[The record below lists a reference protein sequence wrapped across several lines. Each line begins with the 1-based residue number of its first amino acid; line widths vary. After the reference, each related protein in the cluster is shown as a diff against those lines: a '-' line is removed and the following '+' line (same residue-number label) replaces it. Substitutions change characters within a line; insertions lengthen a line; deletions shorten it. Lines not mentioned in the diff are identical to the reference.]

1 MSLSRLAGSHPM
13 IDSTEDGAVV
23 TYLCEHVQAFT
34 EPLSD
39 LLRKYSGQRRRNVI
53 VIPEGGVVTPAFD
66 RLTAVAGAL
75 VLVQELGAGF
85 RDLRSG
91 RWFESV
97 SAALRTDRDHQAI
110 ISKVFSRPSPTI
122 PAVGVAAS
130 IYHPVRIGMSF
141 GRVVELIIERLL
153 PEATL
158 FWGDC
163 EPVGSAW
170 DRPALTTFTRRHMPV
185 AHLALVGHDSRG
197 TLAGSM
203 TVSPTRLGL
212 EEYVEVYVYTATMS
226 AEAQSEAARALL
238 RALADETGPRL
249 ALVTCRRLRADVAV
263 PVTSRTPPTPLGV
276 LIGHDGTRKL
286 RDDADRLAAA
296 HHGETRGCGRR
307 RCFLVST
314 DAEQK
319 TDMDTDMDK
328 EADWTGLLDMLR
340 TLDKSRGNIARV
352 LENASTDSA
361 LAAPDLP

>member
-1 MSLSRLAGSHPM
+1 
-13 IDSTEDGAVV
+13 
-23 TYLCEHVQAFT
+23 
-34 EPLSD
+34 
-39 LLRKYSGQRRRNVI
+39 
-53 VIPEGGVVTPAFD
+53 
-66 RLTAVAGAL
+66 
-75 VLVQELGAGF
+75 
-85 RDLRSG
+85 
-91 RWFESV
+91 
-97 SAALRTDRDHQAI
+97 
-110 ISKVFSRPSPTI
+110 
-122 PAVGVAAS
+122 
-130 IYHPVRIGMSF
+130 MSF

-153 PEATL
+153 PGATL

-185 AHLALVGHDSRG
+185 AHLAL
-197 TLAGSM
+197 AGSM

-226 AEAQSEAARALL
+226 AEARSEAVRALL
-238 RALADETGPRL
+238 RTLADETGPRL

-276 LIGHDGTRKL
+276 LIGHDGIRKL
-286 RDDADRLAAA
+286 GDDTDRLAAT

-352 LENASTDSA
+352 LENAGTDSA
-361 LAAPDLP
+361 PAAPGLP